1 MIQGIYSYLIIF
13 SFVSITY
20 IWIYTRRRYRS
31 RSLAL
36 APLAPTPHFVTKYF
50 GLVPPPSTSE
60 KTDEISKF
68 LIRAGQDP
76 KYSPVSVCWTITG
89 KPLVIVSTL
98 KGIKDVLITGQHK
111 SKNELPKVQRGD
123 LIRLIHNL
131 VFGGKNLNNTIGEAS
146 RKRGDE
152 IQKGTLTHIFDL

>member
-1 MIQGIYSYLIIF
+1 
-13 SFVSITY
+13 
-20 IWIYTRRRYRS
+20 
-31 RSLAL
+31 L

-50 GLVPPPSTSE
+50 GLVPPPSASE

-76 KYSPVSVCWTITG
+76 KYSPVSVCWSITG
-89 KPLVIVSTL
+89 KPLVVVSTL
-98 KGIKDVLITGQHK
+98 KGIKDVLINGQHK

-152 IQKGTLTHIFDL
+152 IQK